1 MGGCCVPQSLSRLSD
16 ILVEY
21 ENFNKEKLKDI
32 PVALDSNNILDF
44 LINKEYYNLL
54 INQIPSYYIL
64 IKLTEKVSNSD
75 ILSSITK
82 LINWSSSLDTS
93 HIFQIDI
100 NTIKKIDGIKT
111 NLKLSTRSILL
122 ELKNCEFGDETEIL
136 LIKSLSAFSL
146 IAQII
151 QYHINNK
158 SVSEYMKFNYWNNK
172 NLEREVK
179 ELNFQGV
186 FYLLKLKQ
194 KLGEIDN
201 KRTNS
206 KYISYGN
213 NLQDEEVQ
221 KNVSRFCDIIDNF
234 MECIIKD
241 I

>member
-1 MGGCCVPQSLSRLSD
+1 
-16 ILVEY
+16 
-21 ENFNKEKLKDI
+21 
-32 PVALDSNNILDF
+32 
-44 LINKEYYNLL
+44 
-54 INQIPSYYIL
+54 
-64 IKLTEKVSNSD
+64 
-75 ILSSITK
+75 
-82 LINWSSSLDTS
+82 
-93 HIFQIDI
+93 
-100 NTIKKIDGIKT
+100 
-111 NLKLSTRSILL
+111 
-122 ELKNCEFGDETEIL
+122 
-136 LIKSLSAFSL
+136 
-146 IAQII
+146 
-151 QYHINNK
+151 
-158 SVSEYMKFNYWNNK
+158 MKFNYWNNK